1 MKRAVQI
8 ILALA
13 LVGLAI
19 WGWMALHPSP
29 ETVIRSR
36 LNNLAKTISFKSS
49 SGSLAQAYNAEKAAE
64 FFTPD
69 VEVEVNLPG
78 FEPLSLHGRDE
89 VMQVAMAAR
98 SRLTSMKV
106 EFPDMNVTLDPGG
119 QSAKVNL
126 TGKATMPGERD
137 ISAQEF
143 DFKLRKVDGKW
154 LIYHVETVKTLSS
167 VTADIRQRTT

>member
-13 LVGLAI
+13 VVGLAI

-29 ETVIRSR
+29 ESVIRSR

-78 FEPLSLHGRDE
+78 FEPLSLHGREE

-106 EFPDMNVTLDPGG
+106 EFPDMNVTIDPGG

-143 DFKLRKVDGKW
+143 DFKLKKVDGKW